1 MTYSLALQNLGY
13 LTTLKLAITLET
25 VFKTTYVKGP
35 IGIRCEQDIVKRKTF
50 KSSTKT
56 ASVLM

>member
-1 MTYSLALQNLGY
+1 MKNLGL

-35 IGIRCEQDIVKRKTF
+35 IGIRCEQDIVKKKNF
-50 KSSTKT
+50 
-56 ASVLM
+56 